1 MGFTLNQPFLPC
13 FLESWIFK
21 YQPIETSFPSFI
33 LDFPSLFP
41 WIMFPSLFKDPSTI
55 TISQLALVDL
65 AGSERTNRTGNT
77 GQRLAEASK
86 INQSL
91 MTLRTCLEILR
102 DNQSAGTSKPVPYRD
117 SRVTHLFRN
126 YFEGEGKVKMVV
138 CVNPRY
144 NLMFFKALWLLVS
157 RNSLLK

>member
-91 MTLRTCLEILR
+91 MTLRTCVEILR

-117 SRVTHLFRN
+117 T
-126 YFEGEGKVKMVV
+126 GKRLAAASKINQRLSLHIIHSTIQTTTILTAV
-138 CVNPRY
+138 C
-144 NLMFFKALWLLVS
+144 
-157 RNSLLK
+157 